1 MSIVEDKLISLGLT
15 LPVSSKPIAAYI
27 PATRHGNL
35 VFTSGQLPIKDGSL
49 IISGRLGSNLDVADV
64 KTAAE
69 MCLLNALSA
78 IKEVIGDLDLI
89 KNIVRV
95 VGYVACTPEF
105 TNHPVV
111 VNGVSN
117 LILEIFGESGRHVRS
132 AIGVASLP
140 LNSPL
145 EIELTVAV

>member
-1 MSIVEDKLISLGLT
+1 MSKVEEKINNLGLI
-15 LPVSSKPIAAYI
+15 LPISVKPIAAYI
-27 PATRHGNL
+27 PAIRHGNL

-49 IISGRLGSNLDVADV
+49 IISGRLGSSLDIADV

-69 MCLLNALSA
+69 ICLLNALSA
-78 IKEVIGDLDLI
+78 IKEVIGDLDQI

-117 LILEIFGESGRHVRS
+117 LILEIFGENGRHARS
-132 AIGVASLP
+132 AVGVSSLP

>member
-1 MSIVEDKLISLGLT
+1 M
-15 LPVSSKPIAAYI
+15 
-27 PATRHGNL
+27 
-35 VFTSGQLPIKDGSL
+35 
-49 IISGRLGSNLDVADV
+49 
-64 KTAAE
+64 
-69 MCLLNALSA
+69 SA

-89 KNIVRV
+89 KNIIRV

-117 LILEIFGESGRHVRS
+117 LILEIFGENGRHVRS